1 MIRKLMMIVITISLL
16 LCACAGDVN
25 QVKRHISPSEIYSE
39 QDIDQAMDVVI
50 RHFSREFRGC
60 TLLELEY
67 SDYRSEAG
75 RAWALQ
81 YGADEG
87 IVLISSFSV
96 DGSGGDGSLNPN
108 TTYTNWQWILVR
120 SNGGKWTL
128 KTWGYG

>member
-1 MIRKLMMIVITISLL
+1 MIRKLMMIVLSISLL
-16 LCACAGDVN
+16 FCACAGDVN

-108 TTYTNWQWILVR
+108 STYTNWQWILVR

>member
-1 MIRKLMMIVITISLL
+1 MIRKLMVTVLSISLL

-25 QVKRHISPSEIYSE
+25 QIKKLISPSEIYSE
-39 QDIDQAMDVVI
+39 QEIGQAMDVVI

-67 SDYRSEAG
+67 SDSRSEAG

-96 DGSGGDGSLNPN
+96 DGSGGDGSLNSDS
-108 TTYTNWQWILVR
+108 TYTNWQWILVR
-120 SNGGKWTL
+120 SYGGKWTL

>member
-1 MIRKLMMIVITISLL
+1 MIRKLMMIVLTISLL
-16 LCACAGDVN
+16 FCACAGDVN

-67 SDYRSEAG
+67 SDSRSESG

-96 DGSGGDGSLNPN
+96 DASGGDRSLNPN
-108 TTYTNWQWILVR
+108 STYTNWQWILVR